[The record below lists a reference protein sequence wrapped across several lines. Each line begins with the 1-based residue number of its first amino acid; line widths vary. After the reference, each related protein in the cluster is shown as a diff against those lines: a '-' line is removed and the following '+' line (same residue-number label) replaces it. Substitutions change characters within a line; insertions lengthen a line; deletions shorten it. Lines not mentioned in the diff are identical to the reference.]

1 MRRCTRVDDI
11 AGALCREA
19 LAPLRA
25 APLDDRLSRARRHA
39 GAEAVRLRTPT
50 VVRLKRS
57 LRHSE
62 PLSPQTKRLR
72 LTFERV
78 SVKVRARLSEP
89 TTDRLTA
96 SISNFALNLPKS
108 QLSQNDSYFLYIEI
122 NAGIFKRTE
131 KAF

>member
-1 MRRCTRVDDI
+1 MGR
-11 AGALCREA
+11 GQA
-19 LAPLRA
+19 LAALGATPLEHQA
-25 APLDDRLSRARRHA
+25 ATLSRHA